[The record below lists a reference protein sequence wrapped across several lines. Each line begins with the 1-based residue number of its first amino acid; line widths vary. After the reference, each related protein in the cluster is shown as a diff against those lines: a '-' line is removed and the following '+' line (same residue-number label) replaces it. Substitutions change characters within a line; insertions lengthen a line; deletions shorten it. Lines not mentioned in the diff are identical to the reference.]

1 MAPMKRTFRPFRSP
15 FTRLLAGLLV
25 AAALLLNGMA
35 AALAAPVSMDPDCC
49 AGMAGQ
55 HGDQAP
61 CHESGNP
68 CPPAGNDCDEQCLA
82 RCLGSSFVPSTAVA
96 LTEFFQRHAAQL
108 VLIARTSSSPPPDPG
123 LRPPI
128 SG

>member
-1 MAPMKRTFRPFRSP
+1 MVPMKRTFRPFRSP

-82 RCLGSSFVPSTAVA
+82 RCQASTVVPSTTAS
-96 LTEFFQRHAAQL
+96 LPEFFQRPLAPRL
-108 VLIARTSSSPPPDPG
+108 LIARVSSSPPSSPG